1 MLYYSTATLATISR
15 PIFKGYDCMTIV
27 ALPSTFS
34 PAKFVARG
42 NIRRLMPLMLI
53 GLLTAGIN
61 PKLSAEPA
69 AASSGMLPQSEYPK
83 LAQLDWHIDDQH
95 AGCGGFYVNPLQIK
109 QQSHSEALQA
119 SADASAIEADKLLFS
134 GNVLIQHGDI
144 SLQAEEAS
152 YDAEQQQLVLT
163 DNVIIRTPAAAF
175 GSASALFDIDQQSTH
190 MQEANYVLHQRH
202 LRGEAESIRRSAD
215 HRLTVEQGSFTQCQP
230 GNQLWLLS
238 AKHLTLDSEE
248 GQGRAKQAK
257 ISINGLP
264 VFYFPYVQ
272 FPIGNARQ
280 SGLLFPNISNS
291 NSGFDLAIP
300 YYFNIAPQLDATFS
314 PRYHAKRGYITQ
326 ASARWLNRFDSW
338 NIDLAYLDQDPV
350 YAQQQASNGNPQVD
364 ANRWLLNIQ
373 EQGQWGKHIFSEI
386 DVIRSSDRDYLR
398 DLNNFSLSSSRRS
411 HLHQRAEFNYYGD
424 QFSAGVKLQHYQS
437 LLDDQQTNATLLEK
451 IPEWYLAFQS
461 PTGPFSLGA
470 SGRWQESHFEQQQYA
485 DIHRRFG
492 ELNIELPMQWSGIRL
507 RPSIGVQ
514 HLNYRVDFNDPIGTN
529 SEPEEFTSTAPQAAL
544 QLDLLLENNDGRK
557 LLVPGLLYQY
567 RDADKNYPHTTAFN
581 GGLDSELINFTIDQ
595 LLASSPYSGY
605 DYLAETEQVSLY
617 VNHRRFDSVG
627 HETLAVTVGQI
638 FYLDNDDDQMIGPQN
653 SMWPGENQNN
663 SSAIVGE
670 LTTSLSPAW
679 QSSLSMNWN
688 PHQEQLAE
696 GHWQLAYRGQEKA
709 SNILN
714 MGYHYRRANQQ
725 SSSLGQTVSEQ
736 TIEQADLSFVK
747 ALSPQWSVIGRYQY
761 DAIQKRSNEA
771 LAGLTYSS
779 CCIRWQVVYR
789 DALVYRHDNQQQ
801 RRDRSVFLQVE
812 LKGLFGIGS
821 KVDNILS
828 ESINGYRSNDR
839 QNIFYD

>member
-1 MLYYSTATLATISR
+1 MLYYSTATLVTISR

-42 NIRRLMPLMLI
+42 NIRCLMPLMLI
-53 GLLTAGIN
+53 GLVTAGIN
-61 PKLSAEPA
+61 PNLAAEQA
-69 AASSGMLPQSEYPK
+69 AVSSGILSPPEYRR
-83 LAQLDWHIDDQH
+83 LAQQDWQIDDQH
-95 AGCGGFYVNPLQIK
+95 AGCGGFYVNPLPVK
-109 QQSHSEALQA
+109 ELSSSEALQA

-134 GNVLIQHGDI
+134 GNVLIQQGNM

-163 DNVIIRTPAAAF
+163 DNVVIRTPAAAF
-175 GSASALFDIDQQSTH
+175 GSASALFKIDQQSTL

-202 LRGEAESIRRSAD
+202 LRGEAKSISRSSD
-215 HRLTVEQGSFTQCQP
+215 HRLTVEQGNFTRCQP

-238 AKHLTLDSEE
+238 AEHLTLDSEE

-257 ISINGLP
+257 ISIHGLP

-280 SGLLFPNISNS
+280 SGLLFPDISNS
-291 NSGFDLAIP
+291 SSGFDLAIP

-314 PRYHAKRGYITQ
+314 PRYHAKRGYVTQ
-326 ASARWLNRFDSW
+326 ASARWLNRFDRW
-338 NIDLAYLDQDPV
+338 NIDVAYLDHDPV
-350 YAQQQASNGNPQVD
+350 YAQQQANNGNPQVD

-373 EQGQWGKHIFSEI
+373 EQGQWGKHVVSEI

-411 HLHQRAEFNYYGD
+411 HLHQRAELNFYGD

-470 SGRWQESHFEQQQYA
+470 RGRWQESHFEQKQYA
-485 DIHRRFG
+485 DVHRRFG
-492 ELNIELPMQWSGIRL
+492 ELNIDLPMQWSGIRL

-514 HLNYRVDFNDPIGTN
+514 HLSYKIKFDDLIGVN
-529 SEPEEFTSTAPQAAL
+529 SGPEKFTSTAPQAAVK
-544 QLDLLLENNDGRK
+544 LDLLLENNDGRK
-557 LLVPGLLYQY
+557 LLSPGLLYQY
-567 RDADKNYPHTTAFN
+567 RDADENYPHSTVFN
-581 GGLDSELINFTIDQ
+581 GGLDSELMSLTIDQ
-595 LLASSPYSGY
+595 LLASSPRSGY
-605 DYLAETEQVSLY
+605 DYSANTEQVSLY
-617 VNHRRFDSVG
+617 LNHRRFNSIG
-627 HETLAVTVGQI
+627 HETLAVTIGQI
-638 FYLDNDDDQMIGPQN
+638 FYLDNNDDQMSGSQSP
-653 SMWPGENQNN
+653 MWPGENQNN
-663 SSAIVGE
+663 SSSIVGE

-688 PHQEQLAE
+688 PHQKQLAE
-696 GHWQLAYRGQEKA
+696 GHWQLAYRGQEKT
-709 SNILN
+709 SNIFN

-725 SSSLGQTVSEQ
+725 YSLLDQ

-747 ALSPQWSVIGRYQY
+747 ALNSRWSAIGRYQY
-761 DAIQKRSNEA
+761 DTVQKRSNET
-771 LAGLTYSS
+771 LAGLAYNS
-779 CCIRWQVVYR
+779 CCIRWQVIYR
-789 DALVYRHDNQQQ
+789 DALIYRYDAQQQ
-801 RRDRSVFLQVE
+801 RRDRSVFLQIE

-821 KVDNILS
+821 KVDSILS
-828 ESINGYRSNDR
+828 ESIHGYRSNDW
-839 QNIFYD
+839 QSSLYN